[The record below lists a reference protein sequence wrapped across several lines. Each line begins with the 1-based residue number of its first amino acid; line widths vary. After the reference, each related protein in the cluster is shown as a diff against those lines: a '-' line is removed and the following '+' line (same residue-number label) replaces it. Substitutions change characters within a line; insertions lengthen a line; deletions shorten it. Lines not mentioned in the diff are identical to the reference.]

1 MMKRS
6 WKVILPGR
14 PVFTM
19 ILMEDCDPLQVV
31 LSIWGEG
38 RVE

>member
-1 MMKRS
+1 MKRC
-6 WKVILPGR
+6 WNVLIPGR
-14 PVFTM
+14 APFVM

-31 LSIWGEG
+31 QSIWPQG

>member
-1 MMKRS
+1 MKRS
-6 WKVILPGR
+6 WNVLIPGY
-14 PVFTM
+14 PPFVL

-38 RVE
+38 EVV